1 MNKREIKKT
10 WDSICGQYGNMM
22 WIHPD
27 KKENGFYSRIL
38 SREVVV
44 PEESFNN
51 PDVWDLFALLHEIGH
66 VMTNT
71 NKMKRSEQE
80 YLATVWAIKK
90 AKEIGFNIPA
100 EYIKIYQN
108 YIWKWRETGLKLG
121 GKKVL
126 SKEELTLVY

>member
-22 WIHPD
+22 WIHSD

-38 SREVVV
+38 SREVVI
-44 PEESFNN
+44 PEENFNN

-90 AKEIGFNIPA
+90 AKEIGFNVPA

-121 GKKVL
+121 AKKVL